1 MPSKSCTILIVED
14 DEWFAA
20 SLEAAIQTALPEVN
34 ISTTGDPAV
43 AMTLIDDNSPNL
55 LLADLHLGERNFFTL
70 LNELASYPDTL
81 ALPKIILSSSG
92 GQLRTDDLV
101 NYGIAAIYDKK
112 TYNFNDLLTKI
123 KELINY
129 GK

>member
-1 MPSKSCTILIVED
+1 MPLEFCTIVIVED

-34 ISTTGDPAV
+34 ILRTGDPAK
-43 AMTLIDDNSPNL
+43 AMTLIDDNTPDL

-92 GQLRTDDLV
+92 DQLRADDLA

-112 TYNFNDLLTKI
+112 TYDFNDLLIKI
-123 KELINY
+123 KELISY
-129 GK
+129 GE